1 MQPIVLW
8 EIRKTTEYFLSLKKK
23 YGNKLKGVMYNS
35 MVDPWYLHSGWLD
48 KEDKD
53 IIRDEIE
60 QTIFFNKMNK
70 DTLWWFDTVYT
81 ELNYDFKELNT
92 KYANDFV
99 KSNIALDKIIG
110 TDTLKIAP
118 FLKKY
123 YDRYDKNNITDSSMF
138 RPAAQFKKGKPYA
151 KYNG

>member
-1 MQPIVLW
+1 
-8 EIRKTTEYFLSLKKK
+8 
-23 YGNKLKGVMYNS
+23 
-35 MVDPWYLHSGWLD
+35 
-48 KEDKD
+48 
-53 IIRDEIE
+53 
-60 QTIFFNKMNK
+60 MNK

-99 KSNIALDKIIG
+99 KSNIALDKIRG